1 MQKQVCE
8 DDKDSKHCIFFG
20 NIYVSKEIRQFRQNL
35 FLLISIGLRERIVK
49 SEYIWD
55 LTWLSVCAVSV
66 EIGSREAQK
75 TLTFIY
81 MFPSKTT

>member
-8 DDKDSKHCIFFG
+8 DDKDSKHWAFFG
-20 NIYVSKEIRQFRQNL
+20 NIYVSKKVDNLDKKL
-35 FLLISIGLRERIVK
+35 FLLISIGLREHIVK
-49 SEYIWD
+49 SEYIWG

-66 EIGSREAQK
+66 EIDSREAQK

-81 MFPSKTT
+81 MFPHKTT